1 MIREWMRRT
10 AIGGAVAA
18 MLVLAVNAPVRPA
31 RPSSASIRRLD
42 TAGVIRQRRTDD
54 CGIATVAMLLRR
66 VGAAPA
72 DLDRLWAELG
82 PTPAGESLRDLMN
95 LAARH
100 GVALA
105 PVSARPAQHLSVPPP
120 WIAHLS
126 WQHYVVVE
134 ADTGGALVVADPR
147 GARYSYTADAFE
159 RAWSGHG
166 LRVVSAAK

>member
-42 TAGVIRQRRTDD
+42 ADGVIRQRRTDD

-66 VGAAPA
+66 VGTPV
-72 DLDRLWAELG
+72 DLDGLWAELG
-82 PTPAGESLRDLMN
+82 PTPGGETLRDLMN

-100 GVALA
+100 GVALE
-105 PVSARPAQHLSVPPP
+105 PVFTQPTQHLSVPPP

-126 WQHYVVVE
+126 WRHYVVVE
-134 ADTGGALVVADPR
+134 ADSGGALIVADPR
-147 GARYSYTADAFE
+147 GARYSYTADAFA

-166 LRVVSAAK
+166 LRLVSAAQ